1 MQIIKHSKPLGNV
14 SETGAAMARLVRN
27 YWHDIGPLSKMPFG
41 KYFDLVR
48 RLPYVADPVGIET
61 ISRPAHSLNP
71 RHTPRDC
78 DDKAVL
84 IGAWLYA
91 NYIPFRFV
99 AVSRRA
105 DTDLHHTFCTALIFG
120 KAAQVDA
127 TYSKNFLGEN
137 VPYAKTVFISGLVYR
152 KKGFTNG

>member
-1 MQIIKHSKPLGNV
+1 
-14 SETGAAMARLVRN
+14 MARLVRM
-27 YWHDIGPLSKMPFG
+27 YWRDIGNLSKMPFG

-48 RLPYVADPVGIET
+48 RLPYIPDPVGVET

-71 RHTPRDC
+71 SHSPRDC

-91 NYIPFRFV
+91 NGIPFRFV
-99 AVSRRA
+99 ATSKGP
-105 DTDLHHTFCTALIFG
+105 DTELHHTFCVALVFG

-127 TYSKNFLGEN
+127 TYKKNFLGEF
-137 VPYAKTVFISGLVYR
+137 VPYSKNVFISDVIS
-152 KKGFTNG
+152 KKRFTNA